1 MSDAAAQASDRAP
14 SGEQTRTRL
23 LDIAL
28 DLFTEKGFDATT
40 LQEIADRLGVTKAA
54 LYYHF
59 RSKTEILDA
68 ILEIGHRRGDELLDE
83 AERQQPH
90 SARIAHVV
98 DGMIELAIQQRRTTS
113 ILNHDPALAR
123 NITFVAQSAVRRS
136 RLQQIIYGPNPSP
149 AQRTAF
155 QLASCIGDAVAKLD
169 DLTDNQLRETL
180 PAVVHRTLGLRRP
193 NTPPAGRPRR

>member
-1 MSDAAAQASDRAP
+1 MSDVAAQASDRAP
-14 SGEQTRTRL
+14 SGEQTRARL

-28 DLFTEKGFDATT
+28 DLFAEKGFDATT

-59 RSKTEILDA
+59 RSKSEILDA
-68 ILEIGHRRGDELLDE
+68 ILDIGHRRGDELLDQ

-90 SARIAHVV
+90 SARVAHVI
-98 DGMIELAIQQRRTTS
+98 DGMIELAIQQRRTES
-113 ILNHDPALAR
+113 ILNHDPALTR
-123 NITFVAQSAVRRS
+123 NITFMAQSAARRS
-136 RLQQIIYGPNPSP
+136 RLQEVIYGPSPSP

-180 PAVVHRTLGLRRP
+180 PAVVYRTLGLRRP
-193 NTPPAGRPRR
+193 STPPAARPRR